1 MRDEAEAEAQVE
13 VDVLIYLEREDY
25 DAGGESSGPENVLVT
40 GKIVSLGQPGLRA
53 SHLRGQQVL
62 RQVGG
67 LVVGL
72 PDRLMIPG
80 PDEGRIINLKSQSK
94 TDISIFCILL

>member
-1 MRDEAEAEAQVE
+1 MRLVGLRPVRHGSKESGRGEG
-13 VDVLIYLEREDY
+13 DVVI
-25 DAGGESSGPENVLVT
+25 GHH
-40 GKIVSLGQPGLRA
+40 GLRA

-94 TDISIFCILL
+94 TDISIFCILLHKILQPDWNDSGDSHI